1 MRNIKLIIE
10 YDGKGFNGW
19 QKQPNKPNIQG
30 EIENAIER
38 ITGERVELYASGR
51 TDAGV
56 HAIAQTANFKTN
68 SNIPIEKL
76 CLAINSQL
84 KKSIVIKEAKEVEE
98 DFHCR
103 YNCKGKKYRYV
114 INNSLNGS
122 AIYRGLEYHMP
133 IKLDV
138 EKMKEASKF
147 FIGTHDFKAFKS
159 SGTSSKSSVR
169 EIYTAEVIEDGERIK
184 IELTGSG
191 FLYNMVRII
200 SGTLVDVGLRKNC
213 TKRYKRY
220 NRCKRQNKSWKDTT
234 SPRTIFSRSI
244 LLVGA
249 ALDYLRSGSR
259 VNN

>member
-38 ITGERVELYASGR
+38 ITNEKIELYASGR

-56 HAIAQTANFKTN
+56 HALAQTANFKTN

-76 CLAINSQL
+76 CLAINSGL
-84 KKSIVIKEAKEVEE
+84 KKSIVVKEAIEVDEN
-98 DFHCR
+98 FHCR
-103 YNCKGKKYRYV
+103 YNCKGKKYRYI
-114 INNSLNGS
+114 INNSINGS

-133 IKLDV
+133 VKLDV
-138 EKMKEASKF
+138 KKMREAAKYF
-147 FIGTHDFKAFKS
+147 VGQHDFKAFKS
-159 SGTSSKSSVR
+159 SGTSSKSSIR
-169 EIYTAEVIEDGERIK
+169 EIYTAEVIEEGERIK

-200 SGTLVDVGLRKNC
+200 SGTLVDVGLRKNTSIGNTKYNR
-213 TKRYKRY
+213 TKR
-220 NRCKRQNKSWKDTT
+220 
-234 SPRTIFSRSI
+234 
-244 LLVGA
+244 
-249 ALDYLRSGSR
+249 
-259 VNN
+259 

>member
-1 MRNIKLIIE
+1 MDESL
-10 YDGKGFNGW
+10 GGW